1 MAKGLSKA
9 EFISKLSEATGL
21 SKKETTSYLE
31 AIESLVKTELKHKG
45 EVTLPGLFRAKVAVR
60 PATAEREGINPFTK
74 QKIIIKAKPER
85 RVVKAAAVKALKDS
99 I

>member
-21 SKKETTSYLE
+21 SKKEATSYLE
-31 AIESLVKTELKHKG
+31 AIEHLVKTELKHKG
-45 EVTLPGLFRAKVAVR
+45 EVTVPGLFRARVAVR

-74 QKIIIKAKPER
+74 QKILIKARPER